1 MWAPMTRETSS
12 ESPGSTRQS
21 GCQRPPYPGVRVA
34 HRVGAAWG
42 GTSVVRCVSAAWGG
56 ASAVRYFLGLLKS
69 PHVTDSAQDSAQQWL
84 FVAPPRRR
92 ACIVHHEPAK
102 VLALRRGHGGG
113 RACGVWA
120 AGGARRVARC
130 SFARLVAR
138 LTFLTRARP
147 PNPTLGVVK
156 CCKRR

>member
-56 ASAVRYFLGLLKS
+56 ASAVCC
-69 PHVTDSAQDSAQQWL
+69 VSAAWGGASAVCCVSATWGG
-84 FVAPPRRR
+84 ASAR
-92 ACIVHHEPAK
+92 
-102 VLALRRGHGGG
+102 LALWIRRLYWLQWVCWH
-113 RACGVWA
+113 
-120 AGGARRVARC
+120 
-130 SFARLVAR
+130 
-138 LTFLTRARP
+138 
-147 PNPTLGVVK
+147 
-156 CCKRR
+156 